1 MSYYCALLEDITA
14 APAEVMP
21 KAEEAARKAMELDDS
36 LVEPHV
42 E

>member
-1 MSYYCALLEDITA
+1 M

-21 KAEEAARKAMELDDS
+21 KAEEAAHKAMELDDS

-42 E
+42 EQAFNYTC